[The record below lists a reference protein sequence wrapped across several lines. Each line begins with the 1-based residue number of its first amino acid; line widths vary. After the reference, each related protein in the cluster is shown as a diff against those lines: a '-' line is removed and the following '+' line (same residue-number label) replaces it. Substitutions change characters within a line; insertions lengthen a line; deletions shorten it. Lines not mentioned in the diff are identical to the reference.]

1 MKAGYLISGIKAS
14 DGGIYQYSI
23 YILKMLLRSDE
34 IEKVYLFYSS
44 DQIQDFSKIL
54 ADKKVNAIRYEPSG
68 KFYNFRK
75 RLSEFFLTRYYLKGR
90 TIKRNFSWYQML
102 NPDQAFFKKFD
113 CDFIHV
119 PRQHAPAYSLP
130 FPVLISMHDL
140 QQLHFPEFFTPLER
154 IYKAI
159 RYYTSLGETDHV
171 IVSYPHVKAD
181 INKYFGN
188 IKAGVSVCP
197 VPMDQDWVSEKPVP
211 SANELMKKFR
221 IPAQIILT
229 PAATWE
235 HKNHI
240 AVLRALHELKKQGRN
255 IFWVSTG
262 NKTHFYK
269 KIEEKINEFGLA
281 DQVLFTGIVSD
292 DELVGLYKMAGLVVI
307 PTLYEAGSGP
317 LFEAMRYSRPVIC
330 SNVTS
335 LPDTIGDKEFI
346 FDPGNTTQIASMII
360 KGLEDEDFIKRNLAN
375 SAQRISYFQN
385 SDPYPAFSAAY
396 REAIKKHS
404 QK

>member
-23 YILKMLLRSDE
+23 YILKMLLRCDE
-34 IEKVYLFYSS
+34 IEEVYLFYST

-54 ADKKVNAIRYEPSG
+54 SDRKVKAIKYEPSG

-75 RLSEFFLTRYYLKGR
+75 RLSDFFLTRYYLKGR
-90 TIKRNFSWYQML
+90 TKKRHLHWYQML
-102 NPDQAFFKKFD
+102 NPDRIFFGKFD

-119 PRQHAPAYSLP
+119 PRQHSPAYGLP
-130 FPVLISMHDL
+130 YPVVISMHDL

-159 RYYTSLGETDHV
+159 RYYTSLAETDHV

-211 SANELMKKFR
+211 SKEELMKKFR

-240 AVLRALHELKKQGRN
+240 AVLNALYELKNQGRN

-269 KIEEKINEFGLA
+269 KIEEKINELGLT
-281 DQVLFTGIVSD
+281 DQVLFTGIVTD

-346 FDPGNTTQIASMII
+346 FDPGNTTQIASMIM
-360 KGLEDEDFIKRNLAN
+360 KGLEDEEFIKRNLEN
-375 SAQRISYFQN
+375 SAHRISYFKN

-396 REAIKKHS
+396 REAILKHS
-404 QK
+404 HK